1 MNTRK
6 SARTATAKAS
16 GAKARASRANR
27 AWKRALSVTMA
38 VLMAVS
44 LSPWAE
50 IPSAFAGGD
59 AARVAQTAA
68 KQGTVD
74 VGLSLGSGSITVN
87 GQTLKA
93 PSSQIT
99 IPNTKDF
106 TFTASAGSAATLTAV
121 NLAHGQNST
130 PLSPDSNGVYTVAQE
145 QLVEGV
151 GIELVTQAAQE
162 EDAAESAPTAFTKK
176 TPSAQTDAT
185 ASSPSSSSSQDASAE
200 SVAASAN
207 ALTATVASTD
217 ISVSLQFKDSKGALV
232 PAPDLGSSQYLYAYV
247 VDQNDGSYHSFVP
260 LSKNGTEGYT
270 ATLSGIYLRV
280 SIQRTRMQ

>member
-59 AARVAQTAA
+59 AARAAQTAA

-121 NLAHGQNST
+121 NLTHGQNST

-151 GIELVTQAAQE
+151 GIELETEAAASASAE
-162 EDAAESAPTAFTKK
+162 ESAPTAFTKK
-176 TPSAQTDAT
+176 APSAQTDA
-185 ASSPSSSSSQDASAE
+185 AASSSSSASSSESSSSNASAT
-200 SVAASAN
+200 VDTLAAPAAS
-207 ALTATVASTD
+207 TG
-217 ISVSLQFKDSKGALV
+217 ISVSLQFKDANGAPV
-232 PAPDLGSSQYLYAYV
+232 AAPDLGGQYLYAYV
-247 VDQNDGSYHSFVP
+247 ADNNNANNHVLLPLVAGS
-260 LSKNGTEGYT
+260 NGYAADVTGM
-270 ATLSGIYLRV
+270 
-280 SIQRTRMQ
+280 RTGW